1 MLKVEY
7 IKKRRKIIK
16 HFGKLQRPR
25 QGFNMGFL
33 RRTAVY

>member
-1 MLKVEY
+1 MLKIES

-16 HFGKLQRPR
+16 HFGKLQCPR
-25 QGFNMGFL
+25 QGLNMGFL